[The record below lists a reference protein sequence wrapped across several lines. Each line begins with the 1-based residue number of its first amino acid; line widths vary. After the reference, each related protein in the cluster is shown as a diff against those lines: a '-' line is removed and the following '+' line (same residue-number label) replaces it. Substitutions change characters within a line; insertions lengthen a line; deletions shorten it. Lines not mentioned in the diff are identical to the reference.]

1 MSASDATGLMSCIRG
16 SGRRARCWARLR
28 EEFTMPVTSDWTS
41 LLFAMIVMI
50 VLFAGLLLPYLI
62 ISGSGSPRE
71 AFGVR

>member
-1 MSASDATGLMSCIRG
+1 
-16 SGRRARCWARLR
+16 LR